1 VGGKILQPTLLSIAA
16 FLFKGRQK
24 EVCKNDGE
32 EDDSAKLGDASQ
44 VVMGVGKGMM
54 QQGKRNGVPMQLLQW
69 RK

>member
-24 EVCKNDGE
+24 EVYKNDGE

-44 VVMGVGKGMM
+44 VVMEWGRG
-54 QQGKRNGVPMQLLQW
+54 
-69 RK
+69 